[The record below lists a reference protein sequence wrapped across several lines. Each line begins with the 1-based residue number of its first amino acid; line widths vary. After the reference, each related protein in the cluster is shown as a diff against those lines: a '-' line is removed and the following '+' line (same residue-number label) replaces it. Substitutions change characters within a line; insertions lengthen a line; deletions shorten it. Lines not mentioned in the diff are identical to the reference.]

1 MAVIVVKLHVDCL
14 FLSTAKRPRMKC
26 FIDQFGQSIWLWII
40 LTYEVWEDMCM
51 EISADRVV
59 VAVVVAGG
67 EGDD

>member
-1 MAVIVVKLHVDCL
+1 MWAE
-14 FLSTAKRPRMKC
+14 C
-26 FIDQFGQSIWLWII
+26 FWAPPKDLEKNASLVQFGPSIWLWII

-67 EGDD
+67 DD